1 MAKIRFSQDF
11 WLESPVDIGQRIWT
25 AFCKSFSGITHLTIL
40 GAPKYLV
47 SSEIAKVGPQKTARN
62 LPGSGGK
69 QVVCCE
75 TLERSPAQ
83 PSVYT
88 WGALLSIQSA
98 CFSCLIS
105 NSHLWKNDIN
115 WKGAR
120 GFCNIWCMEY
130 LCSLQ
135 SLALSCK
142 WRWRWQKTTNE
153 NFPNMQQFV
162 HFFLN
167 LHSIEQAFQFVLLHC
182 FHFCKK
188 AKWSEFKSENWFSLF
203 QMI

>member
-1 MAKIRFSQDF
+1 M
-11 WLESPVDIGQRIWT
+11 
-25 AFCKSFSGITHLTIL
+25 
-40 GAPKYLV
+40 
-47 SSEIAKVGPQKTARN
+47 
-62 LPGSGGK
+62 
-69 QVVCCE
+69 VCCE

-182 FHFCKK
+182 FTFVKK
-188 AKWSEFKSENWFSLF
+188 QNGVNLSLRIGSHCFRWFRLLICNEKQQHKSLF
-203 QMI
+203 FRCGMVPV